1 MVAHNSSTV
10 QYDVCMIKLVTSL
23 TPTFVDSLA
32 VVMINISQI
41 IFYEII

>member
-1 MVAHNSSTV
+1 MVAHNPTMV
-10 QYDVCMIKLVTSL
+10 QYDVCMIKLVTPLAPS
-23 TPTFVDSLA
+23 FVDSLA